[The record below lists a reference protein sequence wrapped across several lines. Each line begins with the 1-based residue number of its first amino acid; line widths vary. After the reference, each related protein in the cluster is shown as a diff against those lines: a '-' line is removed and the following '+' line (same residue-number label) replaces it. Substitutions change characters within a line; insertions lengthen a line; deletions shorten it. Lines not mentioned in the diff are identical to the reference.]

1 MPRIL
6 VAEDDFDHAEFVRRA
21 LAAHGH
27 EVIVVHDGAEAVR
40 ALALGNLDLVLADI
54 RMPIVDGVALAL
66 KVVKEHPDVRVL
78 LMSGFGDE
86 IERAQNLRVL
96 ISDLVAK
103 PFTADEINAAVERVL
118 AGGP

>member
-1 MPRIL
+1 M
-6 VAEDDFDHAEFVRRA
+6 
-21 LAAHGH
+21 
-27 EVIVVHDGAEAVR
+27 
-40 ALALGNLDLVLADI
+40 
-54 RMPIVDGVALAL
+54 
-66 KVVKEHPDVRVL
+66 HPDVRVL
-78 LMSGFGDE
+78 LMGGFGDE